1 MSLLFILD
9 GACSG
14 RFCDLIESG
23 GMPETLGAD
32 VTQLLEL
39 WRKGD
44 AASFDTASGLLYNEL
59 HRIAQSYLR
68 GTASNTTLQPT
79 ALINEA
85 YIRLAERSRGVF
97 RDRKHFFALAAKIMR
112 QILVDRARARSA
124 SKRGGETI
132 QYVPLDEAR
141 DGITSDPDEF
151 LLLHQALDRLNDFDA
166 SLASVIELRYFA
178 GLTLEEA
185 AEVLGIS
192 VPTAGRRQ
200 RMAEAWLSRAISG
213 TTAPAESSG

>member
-1 MSLLFILD
+1 
-9 GACSG
+9 
-14 RFCDLIESG
+14 
-23 GMPETLGAD
+23 MPETPGAE

-44 AASFDTASGLLYNEL
+44 AASFDAASSLLYNEL

-68 GTASNTTLQPT
+68 GTAPNATLQPT
-79 ALINEA
+79 ALVNEA
-85 YIRLAERSRGVF
+85 YIRLAERSHGVF

-124 SKRGGETI
+124 SKRGGEAI
-132 QYVPLDEAR
+132 QYLPLDEAR
-141 DGITSDPDEF
+141 DGISSDPDEF
-151 LLLHQALDRLNDFDA
+151 LLLHQALDRLNDYNA

-185 AEVLGIS
+185 AEVLDIS
-192 VPTAGRRQ
+192 IPTASRRQ
-200 RMAEAWLSRAISG
+200 RMAEAWLSRSISG